1 MGAET
6 KNALKKA
13 KKKAKKE
20 KKFDLA
26 YRPDDDKDEDD
37 VVDGSKE
44 HSDTDDDEKKESK
57 KKSKNSGSKS
67 SSKKRPLE
75 DEDDDEEEEAEGKS
89 SSSID
94 KATDRAQR
102 KALKKQQ
109 KSALLSKI
117 PKLDPDGIPYNKI
130 QIRRMLRR
138 VKHGL
143 DPVATD
149 EEEKEIREREKRE
162 KVEEERLLFEEGRGG
177 GDDDEEEEVDG
188 NDDDKQDQGEDDD
201 DEAAEEDD
209 GDEQEDDDAQ
219 DTPKQNKQSHNPPSK
234 KTKRS
239 KPVPPDYIC
248 QACQNNLPDFTPHW
262 IYDCPN
268 KVTKR
273 GCNTVSKKL
282 RGLHDPPSRKVFVS
296 GLPFEC
302 TEGHV
307 KRYFETHMDNNNA
320 ADTPNEST
328 ELVHCKLLKF
338 EDSNRC
344 KGQAFL
350 TFDSDLG
357 AKLALKLNG
366 SVWEDIEEPG
376 TSSKKKKSKKAA
388 GASSA
393 DTKKELRLKVTKVLN
408 RHVTKKKAGK

>member
-6 KNALKKA
+6 KKALKKA

-20 KKFDLA
+20 EKIDLA
-26 YRPDDDKDEDD
+26 EDKDVDD

-44 HSDTDDDEKKESK
+44 QSDNDDDDEKKESK
-57 KKSKNSGSKS
+57 KKSKKSSSKS
-67 SSKKRPLE
+67 SSKKRTLE
-75 DEDDDEEEEAEGKS
+75 EVDDGDDGEEAEGKS
-89 SSSID
+89 SSSSD
-94 KATDRAQR
+94 NKATDRAQR
-102 KALKKQQ
+102 KAFKKKQ
-109 KSALLSKI
+109 KSELLSKI

-143 DPVATD
+143 DPVAT
-149 EEEKEIREREKRE
+149 EEEEREISEREKRE
-162 KVEEERLLFEEGRGG
+162 KVEEEKLLFEEGRGG
-177 GDDDEEEEVDG
+177 GDEEEEEEVDG
-188 NDDDKQDQGEDDD
+188 NKQDRGEEDGN
-201 DEAAEEDD
+201 EAAQEDD
-209 GDEQEDDDAQ
+209 GDEQEDGDAQ
-219 DTPKQNKQSHNPPSK
+219 DDVPKQNKPSHNPPSK

-248 QACQNNLPDFTPHW
+248 QACQNNLSNFTPHW

-268 KVTKR
+268 KVTKK

-307 KRYFETHMDNNNA
+307 KRYFETNMDNNNA
-320 ADTPNEST
+320 TEDTSNEST

-350 TFDSDLG
+350 TFGSDLG
-357 AKLALKLNG
+357 ARLALKLNG
-366 SVWEDIEEPG
+366 CIWEDIEEPG
-376 TSSKKKKSKKAA
+376 TSSKKKKKDKKAA
-388 GASSA
+388 GTSA

>member
-1 MGAET
+1 MGM
-6 KNALKKA
+6 
-13 KKKAKKE
+13 
-20 KKFDLA
+20 
-26 YRPDDDKDEDD
+26 
-37 VVDGSKE
+37 
-44 HSDTDDDEKKESK
+44 KKESK
-57 KKSKNSGSKS
+57 KKSKGKDVEMADLADAPDFDIDGNSDNEQEEVDDSKKKSKKKKSKS
-67 SSKKRPLE
+67 SSKSSKKRPLE
-75 DEDDDEEEEAEGKS
+75 DSEEEDDDDDTKS
-89 SSSID
+89 SS
-94 KATDRAQR
+94 KLDRAAR
-102 KALKKQQ
+102 KAKKKEQ
-109 KSALLSKI
+109 KEALMAKI

-143 DPVATD
+143 DPIAT
-149 EEEKEIREREKRE
+149 EEEEREIREREKRE
-162 KVEEERLLFEEGRGG
+162 KAEEEKLLFAER
-177 GDDDEEEEVDG
+177 DEEEDQEEEEDG
-188 NDDDKQDQGEDDD
+188 
-201 DEAAEEDD
+201 EAADSKDDQDEEAPNAEAAAQA
-209 GDEQEDDDAQ
+209 DE
-219 DTPKQNKQSHNPPSK
+219 PKRHNPPSK

-248 QACQNNLPDFTPHW
+248 QACMNKLPNFTPHW

-307 KRYFETHMDNNNA
+307 KRYFEQNMDGKDA
-320 ADTPNEST
+320 TESI

-338 EDSNRC
+338 EDSSRC

-357 AKLALKLNG
+357 AQLALKLNG
-366 SVWEDIEEPG
+366 SMWEDVEEPG
-376 TSSKKKKSKKAA
+376 VSTKKKKKSGSKE
-388 GASSA
+388 GS
-393 DTKKELRLKVTKVLN
+393 DKKELKLKVTKVLN
-408 RHVTKKKAGK
+408 RHVTKKKFGK

>member
-1 MGAET
+1 
-6 KNALKKA
+6 
-13 KKKAKKE
+13 
-20 KKFDLA
+20 
-26 YRPDDDKDEDD
+26 
-37 VVDGSKE
+37 
-44 HSDTDDDEKKESK
+44 
-57 KKSKNSGSKS
+57 
-67 SSKKRPLE
+67 
-75 DEDDDEEEEAEGKS
+75 
-89 SSSID
+89 
-94 KATDRAQR
+94 
-102 KALKKQQ
+102 
-109 KSALLSKI
+109 
-117 PKLDPDGIPYNKI
+117 
-130 QIRRMLRR
+130 MLRR

-143 DPVATD
+143 DPVAT
-149 EEEKEIREREKRE
+149 EEEEREIREREKRE

-177 GDDDEEEEVDG
+177 DDDDDRNNGNEE
-188 NDDDKQDQGEDDD
+188 DQGEEDDN
-201 DEAAEEDD
+201 EAAEEDD
-209 GDEQEDDDAQ
+209 GDEKETDDDAQ
-219 DTPKQNKQSHNPPSK
+219 DMPKQKNKPSHHNPPSK

-307 KRYFETHMDNNNA
+307 KRYFETHMDNNNTTEDTA
-320 ADTPNEST
+320 AITEST

-376 TSSKKKKSKKAA
+376 TSSKKKKKKKGKKAA
-388 GASSA
+388 GTTGA

>member
-6 KNALKKA
+6 KKALKKA

-20 KKFDLA
+20 EKIDLA
-26 YRPDDDKDEDD
+26 EDKDVDD

-44 HSDTDDDEKKESK
+44 QSNNDDDDEKKESK
-57 KKSKNSGSKS
+57 KKSKKSSGKS
-67 SSKKRPLE
+67 SSKKRTLE
-75 DEDDDEEEEAEGKS
+75 EVDGDNEEEEAEGKS

-109 KSALLSKI
+109 KSELLSKI

-143 DPVATD
+143 DPVAT
-149 EEEKEIREREKRE
+149 EEEEREIREREKRE

-177 GDDDEEEEVDG
+177 GDEEEEEEVDS
-188 NDDDKQDQGEDDD
+188 NDKQDQN
-201 DEAAEEDD
+201 EATEEDD
-209 GDEQEDDDAQ
+209 GDEQEDGDTQDDV
-219 DTPKQNKQSHNPPSK
+219 PKQKNKPSHNPPSK

-248 QACQNNLPDFTPHW
+248 QACQNNLPNFTPHW

-268 KVTKR
+268 KVTKK

-320 ADTPNEST
+320 TEDTSSEST

-366 SVWEDIEEPG
+366 SIWEDIEEPG
-376 TSSKKKKSKKAA
+376 TSSKKKKNKKAA
-388 GASSA
+388 GTTGA

-408 RHVTKKKAGK
+408 RHVTKKKARK

>member
-6 KNALKKA
+6 KKALKKA

-20 KKFDLA
+20 EKIDLA
-26 YRPDDDKDEDD
+26 EDKDVDD

-44 HSDTDDDEKKESK
+44 QSDNDDDDEKKESK
-57 KKSKNSGSKS
+57 KKSKKSSSKS
-67 SSKKRPLE
+67 SSKKRTLE
-75 DEDDDEEEEAEGKS
+75 EVDDGDDGEEAEGKSS

-102 KALKKQQ
+102 KALKKKQ
-109 KSALLSKI
+109 KSELLSKI

-143 DPVATD
+143 DQ
-149 EEEKEIREREKRE
+149 EEEREIREREKRE
-162 KVEEERLLFEEGRGG
+162 KVEEEKLLFEEGRGG
-177 GDDDEEEEVDG
+177 GDEEEEEEVDG
-188 NDDDKQDQGEDDD
+188 NKQDQGEEDGN
-201 DEAAEEDD
+201 EAAQEYD
-209 GDEQEDDDAQ
+209 GDEQEDGDAQ
-219 DTPKQNKQSHNPPSK
+219 DDVPKQNKPSHNPPSK

-248 QACQNNLPDFTPHW
+248 QACQNNLPNFTPHW

-268 KVTKR
+268 KVTKK

-307 KRYFETHMDNNNA
+307 KRYFETNMDNNNA
-320 ADTPNEST
+320 TEDTSNEST

-350 TFDSDLG
+350 TFGSDLG
-357 AKLALKLNG
+357 ARLALKLNG
-366 SVWEDIEEPG
+366 CIWEDIEEPG
-376 TSSKKKKSKKAA
+376 TSSKKKKKDKKAA
-388 GASSA
+388 GTSA

>member
-1 MGAET
+1 MKKES
-6 KNALKKA
+6 KKA
-13 KKKAKKE
+13 KKKSKKE
-20 KKFDLA
+20 EDAAEDLA
-26 YRPDDDKDEDD
+26 DAPDFD
-37 VVDGSKE
+37 VDGNNNNS
-44 HSDTDDDEKKESK
+44 SDDEQEESK
-57 KKSKNSGSKS
+57 KKSKKKKSKSSKKRSLEEEEDNGDDTAASKS
-67 SSKKRPLE
+67 SSKV
-75 DEDDDEEEEAEGKS
+75 
-89 SSSID
+89 
-94 KATDRAQR
+94 DRATR
-102 KALKKQQ
+102 KAIKKEQ
-109 KSALLSKI
+109 KEALMTKI

-143 DPVATD
+143 DPVATE

-162 KVEEERLLFEEGRGG
+162 KAEEERLLFAERNDEEDQDEQNDSKDDEADDTKSDQE
-177 GDDDEEEEVDG
+177 DDDEEEE
-188 NDDDKQDQGEDDD
+188 
-201 DEAAEEDD
+201 AAVKRES
-209 GDEQEDDDAQ
+209 AQ
-219 DTPKQNKQSHNPPSK
+219 DVPRKSHNPPSK
-234 KTKRS
+234 KTKRN

-268 KVTKR
+268 KVTQR
-273 GCNTVSKKL
+273 GCNSVAKKL

-307 KRYFETHMDNNNA
+307 KRYFEQNMDGSDA
-320 ADTPNEST
+320 TESI

-338 EDSNRC
+338 EDSTRC

-366 SVWEDIEEPG
+366 SVWEDVEEPG
-376 TSSKKKKSKKAA
+376 VSAKKKKKN
-388 GASSA
+388 GAKESS
-393 DTKKELRLKVTKVLN
+393 DKKKELKLKVTKVLN
-408 RHVTKKKAGK
+408 RHVTKKKFGK